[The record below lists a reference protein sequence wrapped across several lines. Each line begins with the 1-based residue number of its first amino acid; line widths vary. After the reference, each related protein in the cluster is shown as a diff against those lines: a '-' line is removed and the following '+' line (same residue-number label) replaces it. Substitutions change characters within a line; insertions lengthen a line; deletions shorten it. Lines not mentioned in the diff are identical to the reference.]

1 MTEEQRSMAVK
12 EPKEL
17 VKNFVPGALARTAGL
32 LYLLVILFGVFA
44 ELYVRSG
51 LIVPGDAAETARNIR
66 AHREL
71 FRLGFVSD
79 LLMQASFFFL
89 ALAFYRLFR
98 AADKRHALLMLCSVM
113 VSVAVMCLN
122 MIHQYA
128 ALLILEGSCLMQA
141 FDGSQADSLILLFMN
156 LHKHGYRIAQIFFGI
171 WLFPLGLL
179 AYRSGFIPRLIGV
192 LLMIA
197 CFSFLAGFFLFFLLP
212 GYSAGLSSLV
222 TLPTTIGEFALCL
235 WLLIKGV
242 KERPNLLT
250 S

>member
-1 MTEEQRSMAVK
+1 M
-12 EPKEL
+12 
-17 VKNFVPGALARTAGL
+17 LARTAGL

-197 CFSFLAGFFLFFLLP
+197 CFSFLADFFLFFLLP

-242 KERPNLLT
+242 RERPNLLT
-250 S
+250 SLNN

>member
-1 MTEEQRSMAVK
+1 M
-12 EPKEL
+12 
-17 VKNFVPGALARTAGL
+17 LARTAGL
-32 LYLLVILFGVFA
+32 LYLMVILFGVFA

-51 LIVPGDAAETARNIR
+51 LVVPGDAAETARNIR

-89 ALAFYRLFR
+89 ALALYRLFR
-98 AADKRHALLMLCSVM
+98 AVDNRHALLMLCSVM

-141 FDGSQADSLILLFMN
+141 FDGSQADSLILLFMD

-171 WLFPLGLL
+171 WLFPLGFL

-242 KERPNLLT
+242 RERPNLLT
-250 S
+250 SLNN

>member
-1 MTEEQRSMAVK
+1 M
-12 EPKEL
+12 
-17 VKNFVPGALARTAGL
+17 LARTAGL
-32 LYLLVILFGVFA
+32 LYLMVILFGVFA

-51 LIVPGDAAETARNIR
+51 LVVPGDAAETARNIR

-171 WLFPLGLL
+171 WLFPLGFL

-197 CFSFLAGFFLFFLLP
+197 CFSFLADFFLFFLLP

-242 KERPNLLT
+242 RERPNLLT
-250 S
+250 SLNN

>member
-1 MTEEQRSMAVK
+1 M
-12 EPKEL
+12 
-17 VKNFVPGALARTAGL
+17 LARTAGL

-242 KERPNLLT
+242 RERPNLLT
-250 S
+250 SLNN

>member
-1 MTEEQRSMAVK
+1 M
-12 EPKEL
+12 
-17 VKNFVPGALARTAGL
+17 LARTAGL
-32 LYLLVILFGVFA
+32 LYLMVILFGVFA

-51 LIVPGDAAETARNIR
+51 LVVPGDAAETARNIR

-141 FDGSQADSLILLFMN
+141 FDGSQADSLILLFMD

-171 WLFPLGLL
+171 WLFPLGFL

-242 KERPNLLT
+242 RERPNLLT
-250 S
+250 SLNN

>member
-1 MTEEQRSMAVK
+1 M
-12 EPKEL
+12 
-17 VKNFVPGALARTAGL
+17 LARTAGL
-32 LYLLVILFGVFA
+32 LYILVILFGVFA

-51 LIVPGDAAETARNIR
+51 LVVPGDAAETARNIR

>member
-1 MTEEQRSMAVK
+1 M
-12 EPKEL
+12 
-17 VKNFVPGALARTAGL
+17 LARTAGL
-32 LYLLVILFGVFA
+32 LYLMVILFGVFA

>member
-1 MTEEQRSMAVK
+1 M
-12 EPKEL
+12 
-17 VKNFVPGALARTAGL
+17 LARTAGL
-32 LYLLVILFGVFA
+32 LYLMVILFGMFA
-44 ELYVRSG
+44 EFYVRSG

-89 ALAFYRLFR
+89 ALALYRLFR
-98 AADKRHALLMLCSVM
+98 VVDKHHALLMLCSVM

-122 MIHQYA
+122 MLHQYA
-128 ALLILEGSCLMQA
+128 VLLILEGSCLMQA
-141 FDGSQADSLILLFMN
+141 FDDNQADSLALLFMG

-171 WLFPLGLL
+171 WLFPLGFL
-179 AYRSGFIPRLIGV
+179 AYRSGFIPKLIGA

-197 CFSFLAGFFLFFLLP
+197 CFSFLADFFLFFLLP

-222 TLPTTIGEFALCL
+222 TLPTTIGEFAMCL

-242 KERPNLLT
+242 RERPNLLT
-250 S
+250 SLNN